1 MAESLGQASFS
12 TPQKLRGCGE
22 GPCWY
27 NQYACQGGWVW
38 GRGRGEEMW
47 LGPSPSRL
55 GGVALCSLL
64 VGGRGLAVGTPSPE
78 LGYKEN
84 IRRRPSRAMLQLRGQ
99 VRGVR
104 K

>member
-47 LGPSPSRL
+47 LGPSPSSL
-55 GGVALCSLL
+55 GGVALWSLL
-64 VGGRGLAVGTPSPE
+64 VGGRGLAVGTPSP
-78 LGYKEN
+78 
-84 IRRRPSRAMLQLRGQ
+84 LRSGT
-99 VRGVR
+99 R
-104 K
+104 KTSAGGPAGRCSSFAGRCAG